1 MFYTRP
7 YYSGALRNPFVQ
19 TSSPYEQLEQQARAE
34 ALAEE
39 RARRRAQ
46 WLPDEASDAEWYYDQ
61 LSPRDRAYVQAQR
74 RQANLERLRQQEVAL
89 AEQREELARRQAI
102 EQRLYQQAI
111 AQKQREEEEAQ
122 RKFLEA
128 RRSQIQ
134 RAREEEALRMA
145 AAMELER
152 VSPSD
157 SGRVEPNS
165 NISEQRLRARQT
177 QAQPQPRTPSQ
188 ERARPAEP
196 QRTPS
201 PQSKPATSPTYTD
214 EHADAASVIQQQYR
228 LHLSSKALDDVAS
241 QFESLKNAFV
251 YPTVI
256 EFQETGTEDA
266 HVTVHA
272 TRPPSDDEET
282 MDVDGQEP
290 KLAYTAT
297 NYPIHNYTD
306 ALDKLLMKLDGV
318 ESWGKK
324 EIRDKRRGIV
334 HEISKE
340 SSRLDRYL
348 KQAWMDSLKKEQP
361 VEVVP
366 VVSSE
371 PEPAQQDVNVDV
383 EQLPVFVESMQEQEQ
398 VEVDQ
403 QQLSSSIQESQ
414 EEAMVIEP
422 EEQHPPSALA
432 TQAVDVDVDVEQ
444 DSSSASEHIPEEM
457 DELHE
462 ETQQTL
468 PLDSHQLERVD
479 IREDPQQALSL
490 LADSDVTVEELP
502 AEDGTSDHVALV
514 HADEEEEEVEVLAS
528 LDDEPVEVEIPTPDS
543 PKTDGD
549 AAMDLEWAML

>member
-102 EQRLYQQAI
+102 EQRLYQQAM

-152 VSPSD
+152 VSPAD
-157 SGRVEPNS
+157 SGRVESNS
-165 NISEQRLRARQT
+165 DISEQRLRARQA

-228 LHLSSKALDDVAS
+228 LRLSSKALDDVAS

-272 TRPPSDDEET
+272 IRPPSDDEET

-324 EIRDKRRGIV
+324 EIRDKRRAIV
-334 HEISKE
+334 HEISRE

-361 VEVVP
+361 AEVVS

-371 PEPAQQDVNVDV
+371 PEPTQQDVNADV
-383 EQLPVFVESMQEQEQ
+383 EQLPVSIESMQEQEQ
-398 VEVDQ
+398 VEVD

-414 EEAMVIEP
+414 EEAMVVEP

-432 TQAVDVDVDVEQ
+432 TQAINIDVEQ
-444 DSSSASEHIPEEM
+444 DSSSASDHIPEEM

-468 PLDSHQLERVD
+468 PPDSPQLERVD
-479 IREDPQQALSL
+479 IREDPQDSSLS
-490 LADSDVTVEELP
+490 ADSDVTVEELP

-514 HADEEEEEVEVLAS
+514 HADEEGEEGEEVEVLAS
-528 LDDEPVEVEIPTPDS
+528 LDDEPVEVEIPSPDS